1 MNKMEIK
8 LSDTRKKQMIEEVQS
23 YFRNEHDENIGD
35 LKAEMFLEFFVKKLG
50 PKIYNQAIDDANSF
64 MQEKLIDLEGIF
76 YIPE

>member
-1 MNKMEIK
+1 MEIK